1 MKDKKSVPTKDPA
14 PAPAPEVKDKKPE
27 PKPEPKKEKRKVDLD
42 AKIKKIEASN
52 MPEAQKVEY
61 IAKLKGEAAESGD
74 KVTFA
79 AWANVRKIKESLR
92 PGMLAF
98 PKAKGV
104 LRASMHEWDEIYK
117 GF

>member
-1 MKDKKSVPTKDPA
+1 MKDKKSAQIKDPA
-14 PAPAPEVKDKKPE
+14 PAPQPEVKDKKSE
-27 PKPEPKKEKRKVDLD
+27 PAPGPKKEKRKVDLE

-61 IAKLKGEAAESGD
+61 IAKLKGDAVEAAD

-79 AWANVRKIKESLR
+79 VWANVRKIKESLR